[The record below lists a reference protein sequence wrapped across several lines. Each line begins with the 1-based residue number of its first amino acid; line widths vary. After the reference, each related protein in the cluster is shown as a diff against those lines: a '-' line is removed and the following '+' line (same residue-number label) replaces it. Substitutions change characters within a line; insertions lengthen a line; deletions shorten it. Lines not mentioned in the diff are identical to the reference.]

1 MDIRKIKKLI
11 ELLEDSSLTEMEI
24 TEGEEKVR
32 LSRKTKQQIVSV
44 PTAQTTPVAAA
55 PSEPAPVISAATT
68 ETVSAADTSNGTFIR
83 SPMVGTFYSSPSPD
97 AGPFVRVGEKVS
109 VGDVVCIVE
118 AMKMFNQIESEVEGT
133 IKRVLVESG
142 QPVEFD
148 EPLFEIE

>member
-32 LSRKTKQQIVSV
+32 LSRKVKQQIVSV
-44 PTAQTTPVAAA
+44 PGVQSVAPAATEVAPPAVVAA
-55 PSEPAPVISAATT
+55 PAESVAASDSSGLF
-68 ETVSAADTSNGTFIR
+68 VR
-83 SPMVGTFYSSPSPD
+83 SPMVGTFYASPSPD
-97 AGPFVRVGEKVS
+97 AGPFVRVGDKIS

-133 IKRVLVESG
+133 IKRVLVENG

>member
-44 PTAQTTPVAAA
+44 PSAPAATV
-55 PSEPAPVISAATT
+55 PAPVETAAPVMTAATT
-68 ETVSAADTSNGTFIR
+68 ETVSASEGSGLFIR
-83 SPMVGTFYSSPSPD
+83 SPMVGTFYASPSPD
-97 AGPFVRVGEKVS
+97 AGPFVRVGDKVS

-133 IKRVLVESG
+133 IKRVLVENG